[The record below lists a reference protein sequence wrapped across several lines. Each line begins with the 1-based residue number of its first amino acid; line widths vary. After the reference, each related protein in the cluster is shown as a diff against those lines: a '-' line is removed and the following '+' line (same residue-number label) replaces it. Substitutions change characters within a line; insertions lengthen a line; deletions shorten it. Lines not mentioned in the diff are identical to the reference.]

1 MALRKQLA
9 DVPWGIDAVT
19 ATARGRPEV
28 DIRSPRIAVIAS
40 LTSSLVNFRLELLR
54 GLRQRGCDVYA
65 LGPDDDAETTA
76 VLESLGVHYIR
87 IPLARTATGPI
98 GDLTTF
104 AALVRIFRKIRP
116 DIILPYTMKPI
127 IYGGLAA
134 KLTRVPHRF
143 ALVTGL
149 GYVFVDRVHTL
160 RTIALRWLSVKLYRM
175 ALKGVERVFVYNE
188 TDAAELKA
196 RAIVAEDVLTL
207 VPGSGV
213 DTERFAAC
221 PPPIGTP
228 VFLMIAR
235 LLHDKGVNEFV
246 AAAKILRMRHPQARF
261 RLLGPFD
268 SNPAAISRDEVD
280 RWVAEGAIEYLG
292 QTKDVRPHLA
302 DCSVFVLPSYREGLS
317 RTILEAMATGRAV
330 VTSDAPGCAEPVQHG
345 VTGYVTP
352 VRNIDALALAM
363 ERFIADPTLIE
374 TMGAEAR
381 RRAEERYDVHA
392 VNETLF
398 AGLGLDPVLPGSLDR
413 GLPLQGAGAQ

>member
-1 MALRKQLA
+1 
-9 DVPWGIDAVT
+9 
-19 ATARGRPEV
+19 V
-28 DIRSPRIAVIAS
+28 DNRSPRIAVIAS

-87 IPLARTATGPI
+87 IPLARTETGPI
-98 GDLTTF
+98 EDLMTF
-104 AALVRIFRKIRP
+104 AALARIFRKIRP

-127 IYGGLAA
+127 IYAGLAA
-134 KLTRVPHRF
+134 RFTGVPRRF

-149 GYVFVDRVHTL
+149 GYVFVDRIHTL
-160 RTIALRWLSVKLYRM
+160 RTSALLWLSVKLYRM
-175 ALKGVERVFVYNE
+175 ALRGVERVFVYNE
-188 TDAAELKA
+188 TDAAELRT
-196 RAIVAEDVLTL
+196 RAIVSEDVLTL

-213 DTERFAAC
+213 DTKRFAEC
-221 PPPIGTP
+221 PRPIGNP
-228 VFLMIAR
+228 VFLMVAR
-235 LLHDKGVNEFV
+235 LLHDKGVKEFV
-246 AAAKILRMRHPQARF
+246 AAAKILRARHPQARF
-261 RLLGPFD
+261 KLLGPFD

-330 VTSDAPGCAEPVQHG
+330 VTSDAPGCAEPVKHG

-352 VRNIDALALAM
+352 VRNVDALAQAM
-363 ERFIADPTLIE
+363 ERFLADATLIE

-381 RRAEERYDVHA
+381 RRAVERYDVHA
-392 VNETLF
+392 VNNVLF
-398 AGLGLDPVLPGSLDR
+398 AGLGLNSALATSSDSSF
-413 GLPLQGAGAQ
+413 PLQGARVS